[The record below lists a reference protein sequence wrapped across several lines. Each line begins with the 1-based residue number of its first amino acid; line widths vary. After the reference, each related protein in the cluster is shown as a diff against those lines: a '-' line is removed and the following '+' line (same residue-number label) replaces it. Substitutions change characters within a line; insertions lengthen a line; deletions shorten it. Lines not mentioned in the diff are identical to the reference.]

1 MAVDTVQSEPL
12 SGEFP
17 LTGNLTEKFRPLHRN
32 RRQVN
37 LVSRWIYDSY
47 HDLDQAGAL
56 RKQGIIDRTSDNIH
70 SLMPTL

>member
-32 RRQVN
+32 PRLHHHNVGIREWILSDLRSIIPCFRR
-37 LVSRWIYDSY
+37 DP
-47 HDLDQAGAL
+47 A
-56 RKQGIIDRTSDNIH
+56 
-70 SLMPTL
+70 